1 MIGSVVAVVGGVAL
15 AVVLGRAARGARVHD
30 RTRRLLPA
38 RAVLP
43 RRVSTGVAGALSRA
57 DLDLAPEAALRWWAL
72 AVGVAAW
79 FAFVMAPPLLVPAVV
94 AALLGGPVS
103 LRLRSSHADR
113 AARAALPG
121 VLDHFVA
128 QLRSGGSVIEA
139 VQLTAARPGP
149 LRPDF
154 VRMDARLM
162 LGASLDETLEQWTIE
177 RPIAGVRGAAGALA
191 MVTTMGGSAAT
202 ALEGLIQ
209 SLRNDDAAMGEAK
222 ALSSQARVSAFVVGA
237 APLAYLVFATA
248 TDPASSRILVSTTAG
263 QVCLTVGLGLEVLA
277 ALWMRALL
285 GGAA

>member
-1 MIGSVVAVVGGVAL
+1 MTGSVVIIVGGIAL
-15 AVVLGRAARGARVHD
+15 AVFLVRAARGALVRD

-38 RAVLP
+38 RSVLP
-43 RRVSTGVAGALSRA
+43 GRVSAWVVAALTRA
-57 DLDLAPEAALRWWAL
+57 DLDLTPEAALRWWGL

-79 FAFVMAPPLLVPAVV
+79 FAFVMAPPLLVPAVA
-94 AALLGGPVS
+94 AALVGGPVS

-121 VLDHFVA
+121 VLDHVVA
-128 QLRSGGSVIEA
+128 QLRAGGSVIEA

-154 VRMDARLM
+154 GRMDARLM
-162 LGASLDETLEQWTIE
+162 LGASLDQTLEQWATE

-248 TDPASSRILVSTTAG
+248 TDPASSRILMSTTAG
-263 QVCLTVGLGLEVLA
+263 QVCLAVGLGLEVLA
-277 ALWMRALL
+277 ALWMRALV
-285 GGAA
+285 GGTA